1 MNTVNLKLFVEGF
14 YAGNETMASV
24 KNNQDQTSPINEVET
39 VTATLW
45 AGENAVETA
54 EATLQ
59 TDGTASFEFQASGE
73 YLVSVRGANSLE
85 VFTPSALTV
94 GATPLNYDFTV
105 SSSQAFGSNQVEVES
120 GVFALYS
127 GDCNGDGK
135 IDATDLILVND
146 AIDASYFGVQ
156 VTDLNGDGS
165 VDNSDSTYVVNN
177 QGKSVLR
184 P

>member
-1 MNTVNLKLFVEGF
+1 MNTVNLKLFVEGY
-14 YAGNETMASV
+14 YAGNETMTSV
-24 KNNQDQTSPINEVET
+24 KNNQDQTSPTNEVET

-45 AGENAVETA
+45 AGTNPVEKAT
-54 EATLQ
+54 ATLQ
-59 TDGTASFEFQASGE
+59 TDGTASFQFETAGE
-73 YLVSVRGANSLE
+73 YVVSVRGGNGLE

-94 GATPLNYDFTV
+94 GTTPLNYDFTV
-105 SSSQAFGSNQVEVES
+105 SASQAFGSNQVEVES

-127 GDCNGDGK
+127 GDCNGDGE
-135 IDATDLILVND
+135 INITDLNLVND
-146 AIDASYFGVQ
+146 AIDASLSGVQ
-156 VTDLNGDGS
+156 VTDLNGDGA